1 MFFPADTTRKAAA
14 GECTGWAWPAN
25 YCDLFYRRRVRSG
38 HASSHDAMHGLEFG
52 MVSIRRP
59 GGQPVHSAMVM
70 HHAAAVLDTETQ
82 SEPSFVKEVG
92 CHEAQGYFYSKP
104 LPAPMLR
111 EWPDGAA

>member
-1 MFFPADTTRKAAA
+1 
-14 GECTGWAWPAN
+14 
-25 YCDLFYRRRVRSG
+25 
-38 HASSHDAMHGLEFG
+38 
-52 MVSIRRP
+52 
-59 GGQPVHSAMVM
+59 MVM